1 MSSLSPLSLSSS
13 PPPRA
18 PPTPAPAPRT
28 RSLRSIFMEDVG
40 MHLISASAFLF
51 LLFLF
56 KLQRS
61 NKRNLPPSP
70 PSLPIIGHLL
80 LIKEPVHRTL
90 QSLSDRYGPVLSL
103 SFGSRS
109 VVVISSPSAAEECF
123 TRNDIILANRPRLL
137 FAEIMFYGGTTIG
150 TAPYGPHWRNLRRLT
165 ALKFLS
171 PHRLACSLTIRLE
184 EVRLLVKSLYEV
196 ATAAV
201 GGGGFARVEMRSRL
215 EEMSFNII
223 MRMIS
228 GKRCFGATVGAG
240 DTKVARQFVELMKE
254 TFELSG
260 MEPGDFLRVL
270 RRVVDFKGRERRM
283 VDVAKRSDVILQ
295 GMIDELRSRRK
306 RSDSGREVES
316 ETMIDSMLLEG
327 YSDDIIKGQ
336 ILSILSAGTDTSTV
350 TIEWAMS
357 LLLNHP
363 DVMKKAQA
371 KLDDIV
377 GRDRLANEAD
387 IQKLPC
393 LQNIINEVLR
403 LFPPAPLLVP
413 HESAEDCMVGG
424 FNVPRGTMILVNAWA
439 IQRDPKVW
447 DDPTSFIPKRYQG
460 LEEDH
465 AYRLLPFGMGRRSCP
480 GAGLA
485 NRVVS
490 LALAALI
497 QCFEWERIGEE
508 PVDLS
513 EGMGITMPKREPL
526 EALCKVRECMIA
538 NVLTRL

>member
-1 MSSLSPLSLSSS
+1 
-13 PPPRA
+13 
-18 PPTPAPAPRT
+18 
-28 RSLRSIFMEDVG
+28 MEG
-40 MHLISASAFLF
+40 AWAFILSASSFLF
-51 LLFLF
+51 LLFLL

-103 SFGSRS
+103 SFGSRP
-109 VVVISSPSAAEECF
+109 VVVISSPSTAEECF
-123 TRNDIILANRPRLL
+123 TRNDIVLANRPRML
-137 FAEIMFYGGTTIG
+137 FFEIMFYGGTTIG
-150 TAPYGPHWRNLRRLT
+150 AAPYGPHWRNLRRLT
-165 ALKFLS
+165 SLKILS
-171 PHRLACSLTIRLE
+171 PHCLAGSLAIRLE

-196 ATAAV
+196 AAV
-201 GGGGFARVEMRSRL
+201 AGGGGFARVEMRSRL
-215 EEMSFNII
+215 QELSFNII

-228 GKRCFGATVGAG
+228 GKHYFGAAVEAG
-240 DTKVARQFVELMKE
+240 DTEVARQFVEVTKE
-254 TFELSG
+254 MFELTG
-260 MEPGDFLRVL
+260 MDPGDFLPVL
-270 RRVVDFKGRERRM
+270 RKVVDFKGRERRM

-295 GMIDELRSRRK
+295 GMIDEVRSRRK
-306 RSDSGREVES
+306 RSNGGQEVES
-316 ETMIDSMLLEG
+316 KTMIDSMLSEG
-327 YSDDIIKGQ
+327 YSDDIIKGH
-336 ILSILSAGTDTSTV
+336 ILSIFAAGTDTSVV

-371 KLDDIV
+371 EVDNIV
-377 GRDRLANEAD
+377 GRDRLVDEAD
-387 IQKLPC
+387 IHKLPY

-424 FNVPRGTMILVNAWA
+424 FDVPRGTMILVNAWA

-447 DDPTSFIPKRYQG
+447 DHPTSFKPERYEG
-460 LEEDH
+460 LEGDH

-497 QCFEWERIGEE
+497 QCFEWERVGEE
-508 PVDLS
+508 LVDLS
-513 EGMGITMPKREPL
+513 EGTGITMPKREPL
-526 EALCKVRECMIA
+526 EAMCKVHDCKIA
-538 NVLTRL
+538 NVLAQL

>member
-1 MSSLSPLSLSSS
+1 
-13 PPPRA
+13 
-18 PPTPAPAPRT
+18 
-28 RSLRSIFMEDVG
+28 MEDVG
-40 MHLISASAFLF
+40 MHLISAFAFLF

-80 LIKEPVHRTL
+80 LIKEPIHRTL

-137 FAEIMFYGGTTIG
+137 FSEILLYGGTIISV
-150 TAPYGPHWRNLRRLT
+150 APYGPHWRNLRRLT
-165 ALKFLS
+165 ALKILS

-196 ATAAV
+196 ATTAA
-201 GGGGFARVEMRSRL
+201 GGGGFVRVEMRSRL

-228 GKRCFGATVGAG
+228 GMRCFGPTVDAG
-240 DTKVARQFVELMKE
+240 DVEVARQLVELIKE

-260 MEPGDFLRVL
+260 MEPSDFLPVL
-270 RRVVDFKGRERRM
+270 RRLVKFKGRERRM

-295 GMIDELRSRRK
+295 GMIDELRSKRK
-306 RSDSGREVES
+306 RSDSSREVES
-316 ETMIDSMLLEG
+316 KTMIDSMLLEG

-336 ILSILSAGTDTSTV
+336 ILAMLSAGTDTTAV

-363 DVMKKAQA
+363 NVMKKAQA
-371 KLDDIV
+371 ELDDVI

-387 IQKLPC
+387 IHKLPY
-393 LQNIINEVLR
+393 LQNIINEALR

-413 HESAEDCMVGG
+413 HESTEDCMIGG

-439 IQRDPKVW
+439 IQRDPKLW
-447 DDPTSFIPKRYQG
+447 DEPTSFIPKRYEG
-460 LEEDH
+460 LEDDH

-485 NRVVS
+485 NRVLS

-513 EGMGITMPKREPL
+513 EGTGITVPKREPL

-538 NVLTRL
+538 NVLTQL

>member
-1 MSSLSPLSLSSS
+1 MSSLSPLYLSSS
-13 PPPRA
+13 LPPP
-18 PPTPAPAPRT
+18 PPPPPPGT

-196 ATAAV
+196 ATAAA

-240 DTKVARQFVELMKE
+240 DTEVARRFVELMKE

-283 VDVAKRSDVILQ
+283 VDLAKRSDVILQ

-363 DVMKKAQA
+363 EVMKKAQA

-508 PVDLS
+508 SVDLS

-538 NVLTRL
+538 NVLTQL